1 MNSYM
6 RNELL
11 QLISLLKDS
20 DKQVEKEIL
29 LQQFEYD
36 IDRQLEDLEHKKE
49 QLLSDKKTLEYVKER
64 LGVK

>member
-29 LQQFEYD
+29 LQQFEYE